1 MFSIIRLTPFALV
14 ACVSLVWVT
23 NSMALPINS
32 DVGLTPHKGEFIFRV
47 QSRYTLKSDDP
58 TSQDREVRVL
68 AIPVVGVYGFTSKA
82 SMLVKVPYL
91 DKELSSLNNPDRG
104 DSGIGDTTVL
114 GKYRVYTN
122 NFKGGTSRFSLIGG
136 LELPTGDDDESDSLG
151 TLPAGLQLGSGSVDV
166 IAGGAYTFQTLSHEM
181 DVDLRYI
188 FNQEANDFEFGDVF
202 KYNFS
207 YQKRIF
213 PITLPDEGIYSQWNA
228 LIELNGNYSQRSE
241 SFGSSVGNSGGHTLY
256 LSPGIQFVSQR
267 GVIEASVQLPVVQD
281 LNGNQIE
288 ADYTLALSFR
298 YQF

>member
-1 MFSIIRLTPFALV
+1 MFSYIRLTTLALIICVCFLWV
-14 ACVSLVWVT
+14 A
-23 NSMALPINS
+23 NSFALPINS
-32 DVGLTPHKGEFIFRV
+32 DLGLTPHKGEFIFRV
-47 QSRYTLKSDDP
+47 QSRYTLKGDDP
-58 TSQDREVRVL
+58 TSQDREVRIL
-68 AIPVVGVYGFTSKA
+68 AVPVVGVYGFTSKA
-82 SMLVKVPYL
+82 SILVKVPFL
-91 DKELSSLNNPDRG
+91 DKELSSSNNPDRG
-104 DSGIGDTTVL
+104 DNGIGDTTVL

-136 LELPTGDDDESDSLG
+136 LELPTGDDDESDSQG
-151 TLPAGLQLGSGSVDV
+151 TLPASLQLGSGSVDL
-166 IAGGAYTFQTLSHEM
+166 IAGGAYTYQTLSHEM

-241 SFGSSVGNSGGHTLY
+241 SFGSSVSDSGGHTLF

-267 GVIEASVQLPVVQD
+267 AVIEASVQLPVVQD
-281 LNGNQIE
+281 LNGNQVE
-288 ADYTLALSFR
+288 TDYTLVLSFR